1 MVYCIICG
9 FLFFQYLFKI
19 FCPVTPH
26 YFYRDLLALITS
38 YWTWYYGLAFIT
50 NHKKKNKV
58 YKLGE
63 VHDRISILQ
72 LPKSKNSE
80 KVKTK
85 SRYESRKII
94 VKLELGSISKIR
106 LKNSRNI

>member
-1 MVYCIICG
+1 MVYSIICG
-9 FLFFQYLFKI
+9 QRVSLFSI
-19 FCPVTPH
+19 FIQNILPGGKVWVTPH

-85 SRYESRKII
+85 SR
-94 VKLELGSISKIR
+94 
-106 LKNSRNI
+106 